1 MILEVPD
8 VGALGRVSA
17 KRLSLVGPVAL
28 TGHDAV
34 YRLARNGIRQR
45 RRATGTMAGLE
56 DSGGG
61 RAIGRNRSVGF
72 QRYAVPEDV
81 AGEQDALFLSLGP
94 PLEIGSDGRPTGVEL
109 ELTSGEDEEEDG
121 PYSDGDGISA
131 PFRPDSIKIHT
142 ETTTVDLLLSRLR
155 EGMIDLAPDF
165 QRRAGIWS
173 DVMQSRLIESLLL
186 RIPISNFHMA
196 QDDEDRWAVVDGVQR
211 LTAIARFI
219 APDVTDLG
227 PLTLRG
233 LDYLT
238 DFHGRSYQDLTG
250 RLKIRLRET
259 QLVVH
264 LIQQGTPEAVKY
276 NVFSRINTG
285 GLPLKPQELRHALV
299 RGPVRAFLADLAED
313 PSFGEAT
320 GWSVSNERMAD
331 REMVLRFLA
340 FRLSNPASHTRKD
353 FDRFL
358 VDAMYRVNALTEDRR
373 AQLAREFRV
382 AMRCARDLFGEQ
394 AFRKWHVGS
403 GRSPINM
410 ALFETV
416 AVNLA
421 LLDDHERDRLVAF
434 RETMLDR
441 FVELMKDWDFDRS
454 ISISTGDPKKVRTR
468 FQHVAR
474 LFRGVSAQ

>member
-1 MILEVPD
+1 M
-8 VGALGRVSA
+8 
-17 KRLSLVGPVAL
+17 
-28 TGHDAV
+28 T
-34 YRLARNGIRQR
+34 
-45 RRATGTMAGLE
+45 GLE

-61 RAIGRNRSVGF
+61 RATGRNRPVGI
-72 QRYAVPEDV
+72 QRYAAPVDVP
-81 AGEQDALFLSLGP
+81 GEQDPLFLPLET

-109 ELTSGEDEEEDG
+109 ELTSGGDDEREVH
-121 PYSDGDGISA
+121 YSDADGISA

-196 QDDEDRWAVVDGVQR
+196 QDSEDNWAVVDGVQR

-219 APDVTDLG
+219 APDVVKMP
-227 PLTLRG
+227 PLALRG

-238 DFHGRSYQDLTG
+238 DFHGKGYEDLSG

-264 LIQQGTPEAVKY
+264 IIQQGTPEAVKY

-285 GLPLKPQELRHALV
+285 GLPLKAQELRHALV
-299 RGPVRAFLADLAED
+299 QGPVREFLADTAEH

-340 FRLSNPASHTRKD
+340 FRLTDPAEHNQQD
-353 FDRFL
+353 FDHFL
-358 VDAMYRVNALTEDRR
+358 VTVMHQVNRLSDAQREA
-373 AQLAREFRV
+373 LAREFRA
-382 AMRCARDLFGEQ
+382 AMVCAKDLFGDH
-394 AFRKWHVGS
+394 AFRKWRG
-403 GRSPINM
+403 GPARSPINK

-421 LLDDHERDRLVAF
+421 RLSDHERAKLVASRQRVLAGF
-434 RETMLDR
+434 FD
-441 FVELMKDWDFDRS
+441 LMKDWDFDRS

-468 FQHVAR
+468 FSAMAQ
-474 LFRGVSAQ
+474 LFRGVVGQ